1 MSEGKAE
8 PRKRERKLG
17 GECRKVEKTEKFS
30 GLGDG
35 VDSEAGGEGAV
46 RMRAVA

>member
-17 GECRKVEKTEKFS
+17 GECRKVEKTEKFC
-30 GLGDG
+30 LGDG